1 METAFL
7 LSEIYCILLFSEGG
21 VESIAPVSQLEFDTV
36 SD

>member
-1 METAFL
+1 METVFL

-21 VESIAPVSQLEFDTV
+21 VKSIAPVSQLEFDTL